1 MKAFGPGIG
10 LPPRPALPT
19 LSAILSPPETTLP
32 ICKENHHL
40 GPASRQLSKP
50 GQLPA
55 AHDSQVQTK
64 QDQQPTGV
72 TQSLFPGA
80 KATRDSWSSIVGS
93 DSESRFRLSGDPRLP
108 QV

>member
-10 LPPRPALPT
+10 LPPRLALPSLCHPQSSRDHT
-19 LSAILSPPETTLP
+19 A
-32 ICKENHHL
+32 CHKENRHL

-64 QDQQPTGV
+64 QDQQPIGV
-72 TQSLFPGA
+72 TQSLTPGA
-80 KATRDSWSSIVGS
+80 IATRDSWSSIIGS